1 MAFLISQAG
10 QSRIFNHERGK
21 LLPGQH
27 MGPADVPLV
36 DEMFSGYPVKSEMTM
51 SQWFISME
59 RTSSR
64 VASGEIQSSLST
76 NCM

>member
-36 DEMFSGYPVKSEMTM
+36 DEMFSGYPVK
-51 SQWFISME
+51 I
-59 RTSSR
+59 
-64 VASGEIQSSLST
+64 
-76 NCM
+76 

>member
-1 MAFLISQAG
+1 MKEENS
-10 QSRIFNHERGK
+10 SRVSTW
-21 LLPGQH
+21 
-27 MGPADVPLV
+27 VPLMSPLWTRCSP
-36 DEMFSGYPVKSEMTM
+36 DTRKKSEMTM

-59 RTSSR
+59 CTSSR